1 MNMNYTRSDL
11 SKGAE
16 NQAKARETS
25 NTFAM
30 KDGIS
35 QPGRTV
41 PLDRSAKNRMAGGMG
56 SRALQLMN
64 DPAEQDRVNGW
75 MARFGMTNQGMEWNQ
90 AKMMGGM
97 PPPPGA

>member
-1 MNMNYTRSDL
+1 MNMDYTRSDL

-35 QPGRTV
+35 QPERTI
-41 PLDRSAKNRMAGGMG
+41 PLDRSSKNRMAGGMG
-56 SRALQLMN
+56 VRALELMN
-64 DPAEQDRVNGW
+64 NPDEAKRVNAWMERLNLFNQDR
-75 MARFGMTNQGMEWNQ
+75 MAKGQ
-90 AKMMGGM
+90 
-97 PPPPGA
+97 PPVG

>member
-35 QPGRTV
+35 QPERTV

-56 SRALQLMN
+56 VRALELMN
-64 DPAEQDRVNGW
+64 NPDEANRVNGW
-75 MARFGMTNQGMEWNQ
+75 MAKLNFFNQDRM
-90 AKMMGGM
+90 AKGQ
-97 PPPPGA
+97 PPVG

>member
-1 MNMNYTRSDL
+1 MNMDYTRSDL

-41 PLDRSAKNRMAGGMG
+41 PLDRSSKNRMAGSMG
-56 SRALQLMN
+56 VRALELMN
-64 DPAEQDRVNGW
+64 NPDEQRRVGDFMAKLNIFNQDR
-75 MARFGMTNQGMEWNQ
+75 MAKGQ
-90 AKMMGGM
+90 
-97 PPPPGA
+97 PPVG